1 LGQDIETPGF
11 SAAALA
17 EFRSRLERET
27 QRLAAMLAEGA
38 LDEGPK
44 VAGFELEAWLVGPDL
59 RPLPRAPELLAR
71 LADPLVVPELAT
83 FNLEFN
89 GTPQPLAGQALS
101 RMAAELETTWNRAQ
115 AAANQVGGRLA
126 MIGILPTVRPEDL
139 VLANMTPLNRYR
151 ALNAQL
157 LALRQGQLPHL
168 DIQGQE
174 RLELIRQDV
183 MTESATTSFQI
194 HLQVPAGQ
202 AARVHNLSTLLS
214 APLVAVSANSPFLF
228 GRELWRETRIPLFE
242 QTCSM
247 GTSGLRERVTLGN
260 DYTRGSIL
268 DCFLDNLEHYPVI
281 LPVLLDEPEER
292 LAHLRLHNGT
302 IWRWNRPLIG
312 FDADEIP
319 HVRIEHRVV
328 PAGPTVVDGIA
339 TAALYFGAIQ
349 DLLDEPGE
357 LTDRLPFASARGN
370 FYAAARQGLEAEIP
384 WLGGRVTSLR
394 EILVRDLLPRA
405 RRGLQALN
413 IDAAEI
419 TTWLGIIE
427 ARVAT
432 GRTGA
437 NWQRAYVQRHGPDL
451 TALTQAYLDRQGSG
465 QPVHQ
470 WPL

>member
-1 LGQDIETPGF
+1 MGQDIETTGF
-11 SAAALA
+11 SAAELA

-27 QRLAAMLAEGA
+27 QCLAAMLAAGA
-38 LDEGPK
+38 LAAGPK
-44 VAGFELEAWLVGPDL
+44 VAGFELEAWLVGPDQ
-59 RPLPRAPELLAR
+59 RPLPRAPDLLAR

-89 GTPQPLAGQALS
+89 GTPQPLVGQALS

-115 AAANQVGGRLA
+115 AVADQVGGRLA

-139 VLANMTPLNRYR
+139 TLANMTPLNRYQ
-151 ALNAQL
+151 ALNSQL
-157 LALRQGQLPHL
+157 LALRQGQPPHL
-168 DIQGQE
+168 DIQGRQ

-194 HLQVPAGQ
+194 HLQVPAAQ

-228 GRELWRETRIPLFE
+228 GRDLWRETRIPLFE

-247 GTSGLRERVTLGN
+247 GNSGLRERVTLGTG
-260 DYTRGSIL
+260 YTRGSIL
-268 DCFLDNLEHYPVI
+268 DCFQDNLEHYPVI
-281 LPVLLDEPEER
+281 LPVLQDEPEER

-312 FDADEIP
+312 FDADGTP

-328 PAGPTVVDGIA
+328 PAGPTVADAIA
-339 TAALYFGAIQ
+339 NAALYFGAIQ
-349 DLLDEPGE
+349 DLLNEPE
-357 LTDRLPFASARGN
+357 EERDPLPFATARSN
-370 FYAAARQGLEAEIP
+370 FYAAARLGLEAEIP
-384 WLGGRVTSLR
+384 WLDGRVARLR
-394 EILVRDLLPRA
+394 EILARDLLPRA
-405 RRGLQALN
+405 RRGLRDLG

-419 TTWLGIIE
+419 TTWLGVI
-427 ARVAT
+427 AGRVAT

-437 NWQRAYVQRHGPDL
+437 DWQRAYVERHGPDL
-451 TALTQAYLDRQGSG
+451 AALTQAYLDRQRSG
-465 QPVHQ
+465 QPVHE